1 MRRLL
6 RYSEI
11 IMIHADSKRVCAEF
25 PKTNENPRTTVASG
39 TKEARVFD
47 RLKIRRH
54 KKMIMT
60 RATHSSTASSL
71 ATIEPTS

>member
-1 MRRLL
+1 
-6 RYSEI
+6 
-11 IMIHADSKRVCAEF
+11 MIVIHTDSKRVWAEF
-25 PKTNENPRTTVASG
+25 PKMKEKPRTTVARG

-54 KKMIMT
+54 KKMMMT
-60 RATHSSTASSL
+60 RATHSNTASSL

>member
-1 MRRLL
+1 
-6 RYSEI
+6 
-11 IMIHADSKRVCAEF
+11 MIVIHTDSKSVCAEF

-39 TKEARVFD
+39 TKEAKVFD

-54 KKMIMT
+54 KKMMMT